1 MIFITRKIEFSAGH
15 RLFNPNFS
23 DEQNKATFGLCNNP
37 NGHGHN
43 YVLEVTLSGEV
54 CNDTGM
60 VFDLKEL
67 KKLTQREIIDKVD
80 HKNLNVD
87 VDFMNN
93 TIPTAENIAIKIWEM
108 LQPKIENGTLH
119 QLKLYESERN
129 FVTYR
134 GKSIEELL
142 KMNNL
147 IMKLLTLHMDNPKKL
162 MN

>member
-23 DEQNKATFGLCNNP
+23 DEKNEATFGLCNNP

-54 CNDTGM
+54 CDDTGM

-87 VDFMNN
+87 VEYLKGV
-93 TIPTAENIAIKIWEM
+93 IPTAENLAIKFWEI
-108 LQPKIENGTLH
+108 LEPKITKGRLH
-119 QLKLYESERN
+119 EIKLYESERN
-129 FVTYR
+129 YVVYR
-134 GKSIEELL
+134 GSVHESS
-142 KMNNL
+142 
-147 IMKLLTLHMDNPKKL
+147 T
-162 MN
+162 

>member
-67 KKLTQREIIDKVD
+67 KKLIQREIIDKVD

-87 VDFMNN
+87 VDYLKGI
-93 TIPTAENIAIKIWEM
+93 IPTAENLAIKFWE
-108 LQPKIENGTLH
+108 LLEPKITKGRLH
-119 QLKLYESERN
+119 EIKLYESERN
-129 FVTYR
+129 YVTYR
-134 GKSIEELL
+134 GSICES
-142 KMNNL
+142 NN
-147 IMKLLTLHMDNPKKL
+147 
-162 MN
+162 